1 MRVIFNQQSSCAGM
15 SLTDQSTQ
23 KTEQLVII
31 IDALKTTPSCK
42 YVNTSFSCFMGIL
55 GFLPLNTKDCDKDCF
70 FFFCISCRFWQK

>member
-31 IDALKTTPSCK
+31 DAFKTALSCK

-55 GFLPLNTKDCDKDCF
+55 GFLPLNTKDCD
-70 FFFCISCRFWQK
+70 